1 MTGSL
6 PAGISVSATA
16 TDNVNL
22 APPGQEEADF
32 YFTITPR
39 LGIQHEG
46 PRLKLNA
53 TFAPSGLFYAS
64 NSDSDH
70 LGEQP
75 HQPSPISRRSITS
88 STSTRAP
95 VSSQTFLSPFAPQP
109 ANIGTITANRVETGT
124 VTLSPYIKG
133 VTDSGISYDLR
144 NTNTWTDTSSSATDN
159 VYFLGWTGHANQT
172 RGVYSW
178 GVDYEYQNT
187 SYQAQNP
194 LTTQLARLR
203 LGYQVDPELGLQLR
217 FGYQKNNYFV
227 AQPDNYIYGLGFNWT
242 PSPRAQVSG
251 YWEQQYFGGSYSLNA
266 SYRRRMTAFTLAA
279 SRYASTY
286 PQLLFTLPPGSTA
299 SLLDAALT
307 ARIPDPTERQAAV
320 NQIIQQT
327 GLPPTLL
334 TPYGYYTNSV
344 ALVQQATAS
353 VAFLGTHNSVILSAF
368 YVDSQNIVQPGVAL
382 PTPLVNNS
390 DFTSW
395 GPSASFSHD
404 LSPKSKLNLL
414 ASWTRNKE
422 QRSTIHRDDIDVCA
436 ALCDDPAWRKDQW
449 HALASIGTA
458 LPPHWPQLRSRML
471 CLRLWTTSFRKRP
484 CTKSFTGSPG
494 SLSSSIPTRPS
505 SSPAEATSVPW
516 RICSTGC
523 IKGRASSPSR
533 ARSVPERPP

>member
-1 MTGSL
+1 MVGPASGAEDWKVTTG
-6 PAGISVSATA
+6 INVNATA

-22 APPGQEEADF
+22 APPGREEADF

-53 TFAPSGLFYAS
+53 IFAPSVTFYAQHS
-64 NSDSDH
+64 ENDNWANNFAAFANLEAIKNFFYIDASAS
-70 LGEQP
+70 
-75 HQPSPISRRSITS
+75 
-88 STSTRAP
+88 
-95 VSSQTFLSPFAPQP
+95 VSQTFLSPFAPQP

-124 VTLSPYIKG
+124 VTLSPYIRG

-187 SYQAQNP
+187 SYQTQNP

-203 LGYQVDPELGLQLR
+203 LGYQVDPELGLSLR
-217 FGYQKNNYFV
+217 FGYQTNNYFV
-227 AQPDNYIYGLGFNWT
+227 GQKENYIYGLGFNWT

-251 YWEQQYFGGSYSLNA
+251 YWEQQYFGGSYLLNA
-266 SYRRRMTAFTLAA
+266 SYRRRMTAFTLSA

-320 NQIIQQT
+320 NQFIQQT

-334 TPYGYYTNSV
+334 TPYSYYTNSV

-353 VAFLGTHNSVILSAF
+353 LAFLGAHNSVILSVF

-414 ASWTRNKE
+414 ATWIETKSNVQPFIESTSAYVRLSVSTQLGPKTNGTVGVYRNRFASSVAPTAV
-422 QRSTIHRDDIDVCA
+422 QNAVFA
-436 ALCDDPAWRKDQW
+436 ALD
-449 HALASIGTA
+449 HV
-458 LPPHWPQLRSRML
+458 
-471 CLRLWTTSFRKRP
+471 F
-484 CTKSFTGSPG
+484 
-494 SLSSSIPTRPS
+494 
-505 SSPAEATSVPW
+505 
-516 RICSTGC
+516 
-523 IKGRASSPSR
+523 
-533 ARSVPERPP
+533 